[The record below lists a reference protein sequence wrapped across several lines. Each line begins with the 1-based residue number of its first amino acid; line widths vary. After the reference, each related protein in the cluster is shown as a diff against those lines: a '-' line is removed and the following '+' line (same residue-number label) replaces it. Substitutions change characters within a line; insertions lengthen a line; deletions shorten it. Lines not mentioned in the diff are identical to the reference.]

1 MASGIAVNEE
11 VIQTFQE
18 LKLGKKIQYAIF
30 RINDD
35 NTEVIV
41 EKVQKDSSAS
51 WDEFTGS
58 LPKDDCRYAVY
69 DFPFQVDGGQRN
81 KLLFVVWAPDTA
93 KIKNKMLITSTKD
106 AVRKKMV
113 GVGIEIQATDA
124 SEIDLEEVTQRC
136 QSTTK

>member
-11 VIQTFQE
+11 VITTYQD

-30 RINDD
+30 RINEA
-35 NTEVIV
+35 NTDVVV
-41 EKVQKDSSAS
+41 EKVQKEETS

-69 DFPFQVDGGQRN
+69 DFAFQVDGGQRN

-106 AVRKKMV
+106 AVRKKL
-113 GVGIEIQATDA
+113 VGIGLEIQATDF
-124 SEIDLEEVTQRC
+124 SEIDIEEITQRC